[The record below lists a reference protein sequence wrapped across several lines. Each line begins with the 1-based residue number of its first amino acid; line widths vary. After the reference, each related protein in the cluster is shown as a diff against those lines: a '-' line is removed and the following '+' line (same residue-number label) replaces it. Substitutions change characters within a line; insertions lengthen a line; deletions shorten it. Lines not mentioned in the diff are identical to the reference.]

1 MTSKPAP
8 KTLRYEVGSVR
19 KALSILCLFSPD
31 RPALNVT
38 DVSRILGVS
47 KSTVH
52 NLLRTLQNFDFLS
65 QDSVSKHYRLGRK
78 VFELGTLY
86 SRGNDLVT
94 CALPH
99 LLNLRAKTH
108 ETVKLGVLANTEA
121 MVVKALE
128 SPLTLH
134 TRGDEG
140 RSAPLYCTGI
150 GKALLSL
157 LPNDE
162 MLDVLA
168 RVGLRPFTPRTVTS
182 LSKLVEEVEQVRR
195 QGYSVDCNENEDG
208 VNCIGAPVGIVGHE
222 RVAISVS
229 GPTTRFSTN
238 RIPEFAAL
246 VVEAARAISAE
257 LTNPATACRG
267 TTD

>member
-162 MLDVLA
+162 MLE
-168 RVGLRPFTPRTVTS
+168 RPRPRRAKT
-182 LSKLVEEVEQVRR
+182 L
-195 QGYSVDCNENEDG
+195 
-208 VNCIGAPVGIVGHE
+208 H
-222 RVAISVS
+222 
-229 GPTTRFSTN
+229 STN
-238 RIPEFAAL
+238 RYE
-246 VVEAARAISAE
+246 S
-257 LTNPATACRG
+257 
-267 TTD
+267 